1 MKKTYTIAGE
11 KILTKNYLEVMDPS
25 TQKVLGKVPALTSS
39 EVDKIYKFAKSNQ
52 KAWEEL
58 TISERALFL
67 NKWADLLY
75 KGRER
80 LAKLMTK
87 EIAKNFNDSLVEIE
101 RTVEYIRYT
110 VEEMYRI
117 DSTARTSEQ
126 FYGGKKN
133 KISITT
139 KVPYGVVLVISPFNY
154 PVNLS
159 ISKIAPALISGNVVV
174 FKPATQGSL
183 VGVELFNLWEKTGAP
198 KGVVNIVT
206 GRGRDISDY
215 LIEHNNVD
223 FINFT
228 GSTNVGKLISA
239 KVSLIPQIMELGG
252 KDPAIILDDANL
264 DNAADDIISGAFS
277 YSGQRCTATK
287 RVLVSKKNKSKL
299 EELLLQR
306 VKNVTFGMPMD
317 NSMVTPMIDSKSLE
331 FVQDLIRD
339 LNPNAKILHGN
350 NIKGNL
356 MEPTLITNVLRTD
369 RLAIEEQF
377 GPVLPIIEYSSI
389 EEAIKIANESEF
401 GLQASL
407 YGTDINKL
415 LTISNKIEA
424 GSVNI
429 NSKSSRGPDNFPF
442 IGFKNS
448 GMGVQGIRD
457 SIISMTQPKSIVIN
471 IKNN

>member
-1 MKKTYTIAGE
+1 MKKTYNIAGE
-11 KILTKNYLEVMDPS
+11 KVSFKDYLEVMDPS
-25 TQKVLGKVPALTSS
+25 TQKVLGKVPSLSS
-39 EVDKIYKFAKSNQ
+39 DEVDTVYKFAKRNQ
-52 KAWEEL
+52 KAWEDL
-58 TISERALFL
+58 TISERATFL
-67 NKWADLLY
+67 NKWADLLH

-87 EIAKNFNDSLVEIE
+87 EIAKNFNDSVIEIE

-117 DSTARTSEQ
+117 DSIARSSEQ
-126 FYGGKKN
+126 FYGGDKN
-133 KISITT
+133 KLSITST
-139 KVPYGVVLVISPFNY
+139 IPYGVILVISPFNY

-198 KGVVNIVT
+198 KGVINIVT

-215 LIEHNNVD
+215 LVEHPNVD

-228 GSTNVGKLISA
+228 GSTSVGKLISS
-239 KVSLIPQIMELGG
+239 KVSLVPQIMELGG

-264 DNAADDIISGAFS
+264 EQAADDIISGAFS

-287 RVLVSKKNKSKL
+287 RVLVSKKNKAKL
-299 EELLLQR
+299 EEMLLQR
-306 VKNVTFGMPMD
+306 IENVTYGMPMD
-317 NSMVTPMIDSKSLE
+317 NPIVTPMIDSKSLE
-331 FVQDLIRD
+331 YVQELIRD
-339 LNPNAKILHGN
+339 LNPKAKILYGN
-350 NIKGNL
+350 KVKGNL
-356 MEPTLITNVLRTD
+356 MQPTLITNVVRDD

-377 GPVLPIIEYSSI
+377 GPVLPIIEYSNV
-389 EEAIKIANESEF
+389 EDAIKIANDSEF
-401 GLQASL
+401 GLQASI
-407 YGTDINKL
+407 YGKDINNL
-415 LTISNKIEA
+415 LKISKRIEA

-442 IGFKNS
+442 IGLKNS

-457 SIISMTQPKSIVIN
+457 SILSMTQPKSIVIN
-471 IKNN
+471 MK